1 MTRWRV
7 AAFVYGIVCYVAF
20 FATFLYAIAFVAN
33 VIVPKTIDSGEV
45 MPAREALAVNVV
57 LLLIFA
63 LQHSVMARKPFKQW
77 LARWVSPSVE
87 RSTYVLASSLAL
99 ALLFWLWRPMPAVVW
114 HIDNTLLANA
124 LLALSLV
131 GWAIVLVSTFLIDH
145 FELFGLHQVASNLT
159 GKAMPEPKFRTPL
172 FYKFV
177 RHPLYFGFIL
187 AFWATPTMT
196 IGHLLFAA
204 GTTAYIL
211 IGILLEERDLV
222 GVFGEDYRRYQ
233 HRVSMLIPWRK
244 SV

>member
-1 MTRWRV
+1 MTRGRLV
-7 AAFVYGIVCYVAF
+7 AFIYGVVCYAIF
-20 FATFLYAIAFVAN
+20 FATFLYAIGFVAN
-33 VIVPKTIDSGEV
+33 RIVPKTIDTGGV
-45 MPAREALAVNVV
+45 IPARDALIINVL

-63 LQHSVMARKPFKQW
+63 VQHSVMARRPFKQW
-77 LARWVSPSVE
+77 LTRWVSPSVE

-99 ALLFWLWRPMPAVVW
+99 VLLFWLWRPMPSVVW
-114 HIDNTLLANA
+114 HIDNALLANA
-124 LLALSLV
+124 LLVLSLI

-145 FELFGLHQVASNLT
+145 FELFGLHQVANNLV

-177 RHPLYFGFIL
+177 RHPLYFGFIV

-204 GTTAYIL
+204 GATAYIL

-233 HRVSMLIPWRK
+233 DRVSMLIPWRK
-244 SV
+244 SG